1 MIVYQVINRLLAV
14 AVSSINCFSD
24 GLLPFTFTC
33 GSKWER
39 LRSVSSIIVTLLLLL
54 AFPRASGK
62 PQIWIAVLY
71 SLFKEVC
78 ES

>member
-1 MIVYQVINRLLAV
+1 MKLSTGYWQLLFPQSTA
-14 AVSSINCFSD
+14 FSD